1 MNVIH
6 IFDRQDNFCRT
17 NGHSYWLTTIS
28 SQVHLNC
35 QTPSSPAAPQA
46 DIDNNAACKR
56 ARNAVTTSRLNADA
70 DQPIIIEF
78 VSPASSLIGN
88 ISDYCVCNFAVVGK
102 HFLQRARQTIC
113 SSCAVEWRQ
122 AVGWPGGL
130 GPRRPICCFAFLPAS
145 FVALFCPQE
154 QPVLAR
160 FARKVH

>member
-70 DQPIIIEF
+70 DQPMIIEF

-102 HFLQRARQTIC
+102 HFLQ
-113 SSCAVEWRQ
+113 SQ